1 MCRPYQRPD
10 RQSKTSRFLQ
20 IITLL
25 LIAGVVKQ
33 PPVAWGQSPEKSSSS
48 RSREVWTLAVYALG
62 DQSIGRCDPLTV
74 SVMPETDQSRFRV
87 GIYESEVGGTG
98 TMWRSAAWMSTT
110 AAALATGFTPE
121 ARHVTFDVNG
131 KIDGPSAGAIMTIG
145 ILAAVR
151 GDTIL
156 PNTTMTGMINPD
168 FSIGPVGGIPH
179 KIRGAAQAGKKLI
192 LIPAGS
198 RFDFDRNLKRDVDLV
213 ELGRSMGVTVEP
225 VADLFS
231 AYRKITGTE
240 LPRWA
245 DSTEQ
250 PVLSDEIENATIRR
264 TKEYVV
270 HAEHHL
276 RLFDGCPEDAK
287 SEEAIRQA
295 NDARQWLRQANAVMG
310 ENDIVG
316 ANRLAFEANFTAA
329 GTYHSARLSDIYQKS
344 GLDAVI
350 KEVKEVMTPWPRI
363 ELAIGHIKEFAPRT
377 MREASGL
384 IDAHSCLNESIA
396 FAIMGDDL
404 LKKRGANDDESLD
417 FIVEAAVNYQYSLID
432 LDGMRELL
440 EDWRGGSALP
450 SPEPDRVALA
460 AQLFRRVAEA
470 NMSMFDTLFVESRA
484 RAEGTSASVIRQKLI
499 DDESIY
505 SQLQMSL
512 RVLGVL
518 ESQLNRGPEYDYAN
532 LTAMRDAYVR
542 SALLI
547 AKHYSLGVVEDTD
560 GATRLAKERTLQGML
575 EFAESQARRAIAHL
589 RTKDVDV
596 NMSATGYLIG
606 RLKREGTASDKLEA
620 LSYYWGSHLSSQ
632 ILSVLAASP
641 DPTSLDLR

>member
-1 MCRPYQRPD
+1 MV
-10 RQSKTSRFLQ
+10 
-20 IITLL
+20 TLM
-25 LIAGVVKQ
+25 LIAGLVKQ
-33 PPVAWGQSPEKSSSS
+33 PSIAWSQSTQKSSLT
-48 RSREVWTLAVYALG
+48 RSREVWTLVVYDLG
-62 DQSIGRCDPLTV
+62 EQSIGRCEPLTV
-74 SVMPETDQSRFRV
+74 SVMPETDPSTFRV

-98 TMWRSAAWMSTT
+98 TMWRSAAWMST
-110 AAALATGFTPE
+110 AAASLATAFAPE

-151 GDTIL
+151 GDAIL
-156 PNTTMTGMINPD
+156 PDTTMTGMINPD

-198 RFDFDRNLKRDVDLV
+198 RFDFDRNLKKDVDLV

-225 VADLFS
+225 VADLFT

-245 DSTEQ
+245 DSTDQ
-250 PVLSDEIENATIRR
+250 PVLSAEIEKATIRR

-270 HAEHHL
+270 RAEHHL
-276 RLFDGCPEDAK
+276 RLFDGCPDDAK
-287 SEEAIRQA
+287 SEEASGQA

-329 GTYHSARLSDIYQKS
+329 STYHSARLSDIYQKS
-344 GLDAVI
+344 GLEAVI

-363 ELAIGHIKEFAPRT
+363 ELAIGHIKEFSPRT

-396 FAIMGDDL
+396 FAILGDDL
-404 LKKRGANDDESLD
+404 LEKRGASDDESLD
-417 FIVEAAVNYQYSLID
+417 FIVEAAVNYQYALID

-470 NMSMFDTLFVESRA
+470 NMSMFETLFVESRA
-484 RAEGTSASVIRQKLI
+484 RAEGTSASAVRQRLM
-499 DDESIY
+499 DEEGIY
-505 SQLQMSL
+505 SHLQMNL
-512 RVLGVL
+512 RVLRVL
-518 ESQLNRGPEYDYAN
+518 ENHLNQGAEYSYAN
-532 LTAMRDAYVR
+532 LTAMRDAYVS

-547 AKHYSLGVVEDTD
+547 AKHYSLQVAEETEGV
-560 GATRLAKERTLQGML
+560 TRVSKERTLQGML
-575 EFAESQARRAIAHL
+575 EFAESQARRGIAHL
-589 RTKDVDV
+589 KTKDIDA
-596 NMSATGYLIG
+596 NMPATGYLVG
-606 RLKREGTASDKLEA
+606 RLKREGTANDKLEA

-632 ILSVLAASP
+632 ILSILAGTT
-641 DPTSLDLR
+641 DPTSLELR